1 MKKIAVFTEGQTE
14 QIFSEQIIRHIA
26 GEKQISI
33 VVEKASGGSKNNNR
47 IIEIK
52 ARSESKNSEY
62 FILIVN
68 CGNDSR
74 VKSDILERHN
84 NLLTQGYQKI
94 IGIRDVYPH
103 VKFNEIAK
111 LRDGLSSNLPTSA
124 QNILFV
130 LCIMEIE
137 SWLMAEYNHFEK
149 IHPNITVERIKKELH
164 IDVINDDLT
173 QRPRPSEDL
182 SNIYWLEKEEY
193 NKSQTII
200 NKILNALDKIHL
212 KNVVAHKFEDLL
224 RFYKEIELFF
234 SH

>member
-47 IIEIK
+47 VIEIK
-52 ARSESKNSEY
+52 ARSESKNAQY

-84 NLLTQGYQKI
+84 NLVAQGYQKI
-94 IGIRDVYPH
+94 IGIRDVYPD
-103 VKFNEIAK
+103 VTYNEIEK
-111 LRDGLSSNLPTSA
+111 LRSGLSRDIPNTPLSIS
-124 QNILFV
+124 FV

-137 SWLMAEYNHFEK
+137 SWLMAEYKHFEK
-149 IHPNITVERIKKELH
+149 MDPNITIERIKKELE
-164 IDVINDDLT
+164 IDVIAGDLA
-173 QRPRPSEDL
+173 QRLCPSKDL
-182 SNIYWLEKEEY
+182 SDIYWLEKIY
-193 NKSQTII
+193 YDKSRPIV
-200 NKILNALDKIHL
+200 NRILNAIDLRHL
-212 KNVVAHKFEDLL
+212 KNGVANKFEDLL
-224 RFYKEIELFF
+224 HFYQEIELFF
-234 SH
+234 S